1 MKLHLPKWA
10 PPLLLIITAALF
22 ARYWQ
27 THPGLGQTLQQANPW
42 GLVLIGVLFA
52 ISIGCIAAV
61 YAVLLQICGLRL
73 KQSENFALTGYSTIA
88 NFFGPGQ
95 SGPGVRAVYLKKK
108 HGLKLRDYTVATLL
122 YYAVYAVLSGLLLL
136 GSSGQYWPWAVLGF
150 MGIVAVVWLVLHK
163 WPPTRLNVSSKLLVL
178 LTLAV
183 FAQLLCYIL
192 IYAVELHLVQAHASL
207 RQIVAYAGAAN
218 FSLFV
223 SLTPGGIGIRE
234 AFLAFSTKLH
244 GIGLGSI
251 VAANVLDR
259 AVYVVVLGILFLFL
273 SSLHLKKRFKV

>member
-1 MKLHLPKWA
+1 MKFHVPKWTA
-10 PPLLLIITAALF
+10 PALLLITAALF

-27 THPGLGQTLQQANPW
+27 THPSLAQTLRQADPW
-42 GLVLIGVLFA
+42 GLVVIGVLFM
-52 ISIGCIAAV
+52 ISLVCIAAV
-61 YAVLLQICGLRL
+61 YNILLQICGLRL
-73 KQSENFALTGYSTIA
+73 KRSENFALTGYSTIA

-122 YYAVYAVLSGLLLL
+122 YYAVYALLSGLLLL
-136 GSSGQYWPWAVLGF
+136 SSSGQYWPWSILGF
-150 MGIVAVVWLVLHK
+150 AGVVAVVWLVLHK
-163 WPPTRLNVSSKLLVL
+163 WPPTRLKLSPRLLIV

-183 FAQLLCYIL
+183 AAQLLCYIL

-207 RQIVAYAGAAN
+207 RQIVAYGGAAN

-234 AFLAFSTKLH
+234 AFLAFSSKLH

-259 AVYVVVLGILFLFL
+259 AVYVVVLGLLFLLL
-273 SSLHLKKRFKV
+273 SSLHLKNRFKV

>member
-10 PPLLLIITAALF
+10 APLLIIITAAVF

-42 GLVLIGVLFA
+42 GLVVIGILF
-52 ISIGCIAAV
+52 ILSLVCIAAV
-61 YAVLLQICGLRL
+61 YDILLKICSVRL
-73 KQSENFALTGYSTIA
+73 GSSENLALTGYSTIA

-122 YYAVYAVLSGLLLL
+122 YYAVYALLSGLLLL
-136 GSSGQYWPWAVLGF
+136 GSSGQYWPWAILGF
-150 MGIVAVVWLVLHK
+150 AGVVAVVWLVLHK
-163 WPPTRLNVSSKLLVL
+163 WPPTRLKLSPRLL
-178 LTLAV
+178 LALTLAV
-183 FAQLLCYIL
+183 AAQLLCYIL

-244 GIGLGSI
+244 GISLGSI

-259 AVYVVVLGILFLFL
+259 AGYVVVLGLLFLLL
-273 SSLHLKKRFKV
+273 SSLHLKNRFKV